1 MPELRRNWGKFLP
14 PGKSPPGRG
23 PLLPSGASS
32 RTPHPLTLVQGG
44 LCCLELAR
52 EADRIQV

>member
-1 MPELRRNWGKFLP
+1 MSEVETELR
-14 PGKSPPGRG
+14 GKSPPGRG
-23 PLLPSGASS
+23 PLLASGASS
-32 RTPHPLTLVQGG
+32 RTPHPLTPVQGG